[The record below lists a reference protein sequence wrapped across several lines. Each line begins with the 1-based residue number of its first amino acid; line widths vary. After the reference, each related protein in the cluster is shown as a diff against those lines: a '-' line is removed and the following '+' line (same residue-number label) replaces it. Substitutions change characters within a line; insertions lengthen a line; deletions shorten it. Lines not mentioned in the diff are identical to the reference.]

1 MVFKIITF
9 NTVTMKKKKKESH
22 PIVNQVL
29 TPEFLKQFKDSG
41 ELNSFMEDLYARAME
56 QMIEGE
62 MDSHL
67 GYPKHSPEGVNS
79 GNSRNGKS
87 SKTVKT
93 TMGEVELEIPRDR
106 NSTFEPVLIPKRSRT
121 VEGIEEIVI
130 SLYARGMSV
139 RDIELQIRDIYGYTI
154 SDATISNITAKVQ
167 SHITEW
173 QSRPLSPVY
182 FVVWMDGI
190 VFKVRQ
196 NGKVINKTIYLAV
209 GLNSEGFK
217 EVLGM
222 WLGESESASFWMSV
236 LTDLRSRGVEDILI
250 TSTDNLKG
258 FTEAIVSIFPQSITQ
273 ICVVHQIRNA
283 SRYVVWKDKKQFAAD
298 LKPVYTAANKDL
310 AWSALEQLEAT
321 WGKKYPHAIK
331 SWKANWQELSHFFD
345 FPLEIRTLIYTTN
358 IIENLN
364 GKIRKYT
371 KIKMSF
377 PDDASVLKSVFLAL
391 REITRKWTLPLRNWS
406 LVVNQFINI
415 FGERCKI

>member
-1 MVFKIITF
+1 
-9 NTVTMKKKKKESH
+9 MKKKEEN
-22 PIVNQVL
+22 PIINQVL

-62 MDSHL
+62 LDSHL
-67 GYPKHSPEGVNS
+67 GYTKHSPEGINS
-79 GNSRNGKS
+79 GNSRNGKT
-87 SKTVKT
+87 SKKIKT
-93 TMGEVELEIPRDR
+93 TLGEVELEIPRDR

-173 QSRPLSPVY
+173 QSRPLSSVY

-209 GLNSEGFK
+209 GLNREGHK
-217 EVLGM
+217 EILGM
-222 WLGESESASFWMSV
+222 WLGENESASFWMSV
-236 LTDLRSRGVEDILI
+236 LTDLRARGVDDILI

-258 FTEAIVSIFPQSITQ
+258 FTEAITSIFPQSITQ
-273 ICVVHQIRNA
+273 ICIVHQIRN
-283 SRYVVWKDKKQFAAD
+283 STRYVVWKDRKPFAAD
-298 LKPVYTAANKDL
+298 LKLVYKAANREL
-310 AWSALEQLEAT
+310 GWTALENLETT

-331 SWKANWQELSHFFD
+331 SWKNNWPELSNFFE
-345 FPLEIRTLIYTTN
+345 FPLEIRKMIYTTN

-371 KIKMSF
+371 KTKMLF
-377 PDDASVLKSVFLAL
+377 PDDQSVIKAVFLAL
-391 REITRKWTLPLRNWS
+391 REITRKWTAPILNWN
-406 LVVNQFINI
+406 LVINQFINI

>member
-1 MVFKIITF
+1 MEKD
-9 NTVTMKKKKKESH
+9 EQL

-41 ELNSFMEDLYARAME
+41 ELNTFMEKLYASAME
-56 QMIEGE
+56 QMLEGE

-67 GYPKHSPEGVNS
+67 GYSKHSSEGINS
-79 GNSRNGKS
+79 GNSRNGKTT
-87 SKTVKT
+87 KKVKT
-93 TMGEVELEIPRDR
+93 KLGEVDLNVPRDR
-106 NSTFEPVLIPKRSRT
+106 NSTFEPVLVPKRSRT
-121 VEGIEEIVI
+121 VEGIEDVVI

-139 RDIELQIRDIYGYTI
+139 RDIELQIKDIYGYSI
-154 SDATISNITAKVQ
+154 SDATISNITSKVH

-173 QSRPLSPVY
+173 QSRPLSSVY

-209 GLNSEGFK
+209 GLNSEGLK

-222 WLGESESASFWMSV
+222 WLGENESASFWMSV
-236 LTDLRSRGVEDILI
+236 LTDLRARGVDDILI

-258 FTEAIVSIFPQSITQ
+258 FTEAITSIFPQSITQ

-283 SRYVVWKDKKQFAAD
+283 SRYVVWKDKKEFAAD
-298 LKPVYTAANKDL
+298 LKPVYTSANKDL
-310 AWSALEQLEAT
+310 AWTALEQLESK
-321 WGKKYPHAIK
+321 WGKKYPHAIR
-331 SWKANWQELSHFFD
+331 SWKSNWQELSHFFD

-371 KIKMSF
+371 KTKMSF
-377 PDDASVLKSVFLAL
+377 PDDQSVMKAVFLAL
-391 REITRKWTLPLRNWS
+391 KEITRKWTLTIRNWP

-415 FGERCKI
+415 FGERTKI

>member
-1 MVFKIITF
+1 MEKDEQI
-9 NTVTMKKKKKESH
+9 

-29 TPEFLKQFKDSG
+29 TPEFLKQFKDSR
-41 ELNSFMEDLYARAME
+41 ELNSFMEKLYASAME
-56 QMIEGE
+56 QMLEGE

-67 GYPKHSPEGVNS
+67 GYSKHSPEGINS
-79 GNSRNGKS
+79 GNSRNGKT
-87 SKTVKT
+87 SKRLKT
-93 TMGEVELEIPRDR
+93 KLGEVELNVPRDR
-106 NSTFEPVLIPKRSRT
+106 NSTFEPMLVPKRSRT
-121 VEGIEEIVI
+121 VEGIEDVVI

-139 RDIELQIRDIYGYTI
+139 RDIELQIKDIYGYSI
-154 SDATISNITAKVQ
+154 SEATISNITSKVH

-173 QSRPLSPVY
+173 QSRPLSSVY

-209 GLNSEGFK
+209 GLNSEGMK

-236 LTDLRSRGVEDILI
+236 LTDLRARGVDDILI

-258 FTEAIVSIFPQSITQ
+258 FTEAITSIFPQSITQ

-283 SRYVVWKDKKQFAAD
+283 SRYVVWKDKKEFAAD
-298 LKPVYTAANKDL
+298 LKPVYTSANKDL
-310 AWSALEQLEAT
+310 AWTALEQLESK
-321 WGKKYPHAIK
+321 WGKKYPHAIR

-371 KIKMSF
+371 KTKMSF
-377 PDDASVLKSVFLAL
+377 PDDQSVMKAVFLAL
-391 REITRKWTLPLRNWS
+391 KEITRKWILTIRNWP

-415 FGERCKI
+415 FGERTKI

>member
-1 MVFKIITF
+1 MVLKLLPLTQY
-9 NTVTMKKKKKESH
+9 NEKKREEN

-29 TPEFLKQFKDSG
+29 TPEFIKQFKDSG
-41 ELNSFMEDLYARAME
+41 ELNSFMENLYAHAME

-62 MDSHL
+62 LDGHL
-67 GYPKHSPEGVNS
+67 GYEKHSPEGINT
-79 GNSRNGKS
+79 GNSRNGKT
-87 SKTVKT
+87 SKKVKT

-106 NSTFEPVLIPKRSRT
+106 NSTFEPVLVSKRSRT

-139 RDIELQIRDIYGYTI
+139 RDIELQIRDIYGYNI
-154 SDATISNITAKVQ
+154 SDATISNITSKIQ
-167 SHITEW
+167 SHVTEW
-173 QSRPLSPVY
+173 QSRPLSSVY

-209 GLNSEGFK
+209 GLNSEGHK
-217 EVLGM
+217 EILGM
-222 WLGESESASFWMSV
+222 WLGENESASFWMSV
-236 LTDLRSRGVEDILI
+236 PLTSDHMVFEDMLI

-258 FTEAIVSIFPQSITQ
+258 FTEAITSIFPQSITQ

-283 SRYVVWKDKKQFAAD
+283 SRYVVWKDKKQFSAD
-298 LKPVYTAANKDL
+298 LKTVYTAASKDL
-310 AWSALEQLEAT
+310 AWSALEVLEAA

-331 SWKANWQELSHFFD
+331 SWKTNWQDLSHFFD
-345 FPLEIRTLIYTTN
+345 FPLEIRTMIYTTN

-371 KIKMSF
+371 KVDIPVMLTPHSG
-377 PDDASVLKSVFLAL
+377 S
-391 REITRKWTLPLRNWS
+391 
-406 LVVNQFINI
+406 
-415 FGERCKI
+415 C

>member
-1 MVFKIITF
+1 MEKDEQI
-9 NTVTMKKKKKESH
+9 

-29 TPEFLKQFKDSG
+29 SPEFLKQFKDSG
-41 ELNSFMEDLYARAME
+41 ELNTFMEKLYASAME
-56 QMIEGE
+56 QMLEGE

-67 GYPKHSPEGVNS
+67 GYVKHSAEGINS
-79 GNSRNGKS
+79 GNSRNGKTY
-87 SKTVKT
+87 KKVKT
-93 TMGEVELEIPRDR
+93 KLGEVDLNIPRDR
-106 NSTFEPVLIPKRSRT
+106 NSTFEPVLVPKRSRT
-121 VEGIEEIVI
+121 VEGIEDVVI

-139 RDIELQIRDIYGYTI
+139 RDIELQIKDIYGYSI
-154 SDATISNITAKVQ
+154 SEATISNITSKVH

-173 QSRPLSPVY
+173 QSRPLSSVY

-209 GLNSEGFK
+209 GLNSEGMK

-236 LTDLRSRGVEDILI
+236 LTDLRARGVDDILI

-258 FTEAIVSIFPQSITQ
+258 FTEAITSIFPQSITQ

-283 SRYVVWKDKKQFAAD
+283 SRYVVWKDKKEFAAD
-298 LKPVYTAANKDL
+298 LKPVYTSASKDL
-310 AWSALEQLEAT
+310 AWTALEQLESK
-321 WGKKYPHAIK
+321 WGKKYPHAIR
-331 SWKANWQELSHFFD
+331 SWKTNWQELSHFFD

-371 KIKMSF
+371 KTKMSF
-377 PDDASVLKSVFLAL
+377 PDDQSVMKAVFLAL
-391 REITRKWTLPLRNWS
+391 KEITRKWTLTIRNWP

-415 FGERCKI
+415 FGERTKI

>member
-1 MVFKIITF
+1 
-9 NTVTMKKKKKESH
+9 MKTKEEN
-22 PIVNQVL
+22 PILNQVL
-29 TPEFLKQFKDSG
+29 SPEFLKQFKDSG

-56 QMIEGE
+56 QMLEGE
-62 MDSHL
+62 MDGHL
-67 GYPKHSPEGVNS
+67 GYTKHSPEGVNS
-79 GNSRNGKS
+79 GNSRNGKA
-87 SKTVKT
+87 SKKVKT
-93 TMGEVELEIPRDR
+93 TLGEVELQIPRDR

-121 VEGIEEIVI
+121 VEGIEDVVI

-139 RDIELQIRDIYGYTI
+139 RDIELQIKDIYGYSI
-154 SDATISNITAKVQ
+154 SDATISNITSKVQ
-167 SHITEW
+167 TYITEW
-173 QSRPLSPVY
+173 QGRPLSAVY

-209 GLNSEGFK
+209 GLNPEGHK

-236 LTDLRSRGVEDILI
+236 LTDMRSRGVEDILI

-258 FTEAIVSIFPQSITQ
+258 FTEAITSIFPQSITQ

-298 LKPVYTAANKDL
+298 LKNVYTGANKDL
-310 AWSALEQLEAT
+310 AWAELEKLEET
-321 WGKKYPHAIK
+321 WGKKYPHAIR
-331 SWKANWQELSHFFD
+331 SWKSNWQELSHFFD

-371 KIKMSF
+371 KTKMSF
-377 PDDASVLKSVFLAL
+377 PDDASVMKSVYLAL
-391 REITRKWTLPLRNWS
+391 REITRKWTLPIRNWN

-415 FGERCKI
+415 FGERTKV

>member
-1 MVFKIITF
+1 MEKDEQI
-9 NTVTMKKKKKESH
+9 

-41 ELNSFMEDLYARAME
+41 ELNSFMEKLYASAME
-56 QMIEGE
+56 QMLEGE

-67 GYPKHSPEGVNS
+67 GYVKHSVEGINS
-79 GNSRNGKS
+79 GNSRNGKT
-87 SKTVKT
+87 SKKLKT
-93 TMGEVELEIPRDR
+93 KLGEVELNVPRDR
-106 NSTFEPVLIPKRSRT
+106 NSTFEPVLVPKRSRT
-121 VEGIEEIVI
+121 VEGIEEVVI

-139 RDIELQIRDIYGYTI
+139 RDIELQIKDIYGYSI

-173 QSRPLSPVY
+173 QNRPLSTVY

-209 GLNSEGFK
+209 GLNPEGFK

-236 LTDLRSRGVEDILI
+236 LTDLRARGVEDMLI

-258 FTEAIVSIFPQSITQ
+258 FTEAITSIFPQSITQ

-283 SRYVVWKDKKQFAAD
+283 SRYVVWKDKKEFAAD
-298 LKPVYTAANKDL
+298 LKAVYTAANKDL
-310 AWSALEQLEAT
+310 AWSALEQLESK
-321 WGKKYPHAIK
+321 WGKKYPHAIR
-331 SWKANWQELSHFFD
+331 SWKSNWQELSHFFD

-371 KIKMSF
+371 KAKMSF
-377 PDDASVLKSVFLAL
+377 PDDQSVMKAVFLAL
-391 REITRKWTLPLRNWS
+391 KEITRKWTLPIRNWP
-406 LVVNQFINI
+406 LVINQFINI
-415 FGERCKI
+415 FGERTKL

>member
-1 MVFKIITF
+1 
-9 NTVTMKKKKKESH
+9 MKNKKESH

-67 GYPKHSPEGVNS
+67 GYPKHAPEGINS

-87 SKTVKT
+87 SKKVKT
-93 TMGEVELEIPRDR
+93 SMGEVELEIPRDR

-154 SDATISNITAKVQ
+154 SDATISNITSKIQ

-258 FTEAIVSIFPQSITQ
+258 FTEAITSIFPQSITQ

-310 AWSALEQLEAT
+310 AWIALEQLEAT

-331 SWKANWQELSHFFD
+331 SWKANWQELAHFFD

-371 KIKMSF
+371 KTKMSF

-391 REITRKWTLPLRNWS
+391 KEITRKWTMPLRNWS

>member
-1 MVFKIITF
+1 
-9 NTVTMKKKKKESH
+9 MKKKEEN
-22 PIVNQVL
+22 PIINQVL

-67 GYPKHSPEGVNS
+67 GYTKHSPEGINS
-79 GNSRNGKS
+79 GNSRNGKT
-87 SKTVKT
+87 SKKIKT
-93 TMGEVELEIPRDR
+93 TLGELALEIPRDR

-139 RDIELQIRDIYGYTI
+139 RDIELQIRDLYGYTI

-173 QSRPLSPVY
+173 QSRPLSSVY

-209 GLNSEGFK
+209 GLNTDGHK

-222 WLGESESASFWMSV
+222 WLGENESASFWMSV
-236 LTDLRSRGVEDILI
+236 LTDLRARGVEDILI

-258 FTEAIVSIFPQSITQ
+258 FTEAITSIFPQSITQ
-273 ICVVHQIRNA
+273 ICIVHQIRNA
-283 SRYVVWKDKKQFAAD
+283 SRYVVWKDKRKFATD
-298 LKPVYTAANKDL
+298 LKLVYKAANREL
-310 AWSALEQLEAT
+310 AWAALENLDST
-321 WGKKYPHAIK
+321 WGKKYPYAIK
-331 SWKANWQELSHFFD
+331 SWKTNWSELSHFFD
-345 FPLEIRTLIYTTN
+345 FPLEIRTMIYTTN

-371 KIKMSF
+371 KAKMMF
-377 PDDASVLKSVFLAL
+377 PDDQSVLKMVFLAL
-391 REITRKWTLPLRNWS
+391 REITRKWTAPISNWN
-406 LVVNQFINI
+406 LVINQFINI

>member
-1 MVFKIITF
+1 
-9 NTVTMKKKKKESH
+9 MKKQKEPKVQH
-22 PIVNQVL
+22 PILNQVL

-41 ELNSFMEDLYARAME
+41 ELNSFMEQLYARAME
-56 QMIEGE
+56 QMLEGE

-67 GYPKHSPEGVNS
+67 GYEKHSPEGINT
-79 GNSRNGKS
+79 GNSRNGKA
-87 SKTVKT
+87 SKKVKT
-93 TMGEVELEIPRDR
+93 TLGEIDLEVPRDR
-106 NSTFEPVLIPKRSRT
+106 NSSFEPILIPKRSRK
-121 VEGIEEIVI
+121 VEAIEDMII
-130 SLYARGMSV
+130 SLYARGMTV
-139 RDIELQIRDIYGYTI
+139 RDIEAQIREVYGYNI
-154 SDATISNITAKVQ
+154 SDSTISNVTAKVNTL
-167 SHITEW
+167 ITEW
-173 QSRPLSPVY
+173 QSRPLSSVY

-209 GLNSEGFK
+209 GLNSEGHK
-217 EVLGM
+217 EMLGM
-222 WLGESESASFWMSV
+222 WLGENESASFWMNV
-236 LTDLRSRGVEDILI
+236 LTDLRSRGVDDILI

-258 FTEAIVSIFPQSITQ
+258 FTEAITSIFPQSVTQ

-298 LKPVYTAANKDL
+298 LKTVYTAASREL
-310 AWSALEQLEAT
+310 AWEALENLEIK

-331 SWKANWQELSHFFD
+331 SWKSNWTALSHFFD
-345 FPLEIRTLIYTTN
+345 FPLEIRTMIYTTN

-371 KIKMSF
+371 NAKMSF
-377 PDDASVLKSVFLAL
+377 PDDASVLKSVYLAL
-391 REITRKWTLPLRNWS
+391 REITRKWSFPVRNWS

>member
-1 MVFKIITF
+1 
-9 NTVTMKKKKKESH
+9 MKQKEEN

-41 ELNSFMEDLYARAME
+41 ELNSFMENLYARAME

-62 MDSHL
+62 MDGHL
-67 GYPKHSPEGVNS
+67 GYTKHAPEGINS
-79 GNSRNGKS
+79 GNSRNGKTN
-87 SKTVKT
+87 KKVKT
-93 TMGEVELEIPRDR
+93 TMGEVALDIPRDR

-121 VEGIEEIVI
+121 VEGIEDVVI

-139 RDIELQIRDIYGYTI
+139 RDIELQIRDIYGYNI
-154 SDATISNITAKVQ
+154 SDATISNITSKVQ
-167 SHITEW
+167 AHVTEW
-173 QSRPLSPVY
+173 QSRPLASVY

-209 GLNSEGFK
+209 GLNSEGHK

-222 WLGESESASFWMSV
+222 WLGENESASFWMSV
-236 LTDLRSRGVEDILI
+236 LTDLRSRGVEDMLI

-258 FTEAIVSIFPQSITQ
+258 FTEAITSIFPQSITQ

-298 LKPVYTAANKDL
+298 LKPVYTAASKEL
-310 AWSALEQLEAT
+310 AWTALEALENT
-321 WGKKYPHAIK
+321 WGKKYPHAIR
-331 SWKANWQELSHFFD
+331 SWKTNWQELSHFFD
-345 FPLEIRTLIYTTN
+345 FPLEIRTMIYTTN

-371 KIKMSF
+371 KAKMSF

-391 REITRKWTLPLRNWS
+391 REITRKWTFPVRNWS
-406 LVVNQFINI
+406 LVMNQFINI